1 MVGLANPSPRTLTAV
16 DTMNSHAKGS
26 AALYGLMIGFLGL
39 AGTFLIA
46 PWGQH
51 VPAPPNAATPPE
63 FTNTATVRVS
73 AAELFRTEADTSGF
87 ACYSCHVAE
96 KPPTVHMDAEGVIKL
111 PEAHQ
116 DIVIAH
122 GKKGRNDHCFN
133 CHDPKN
139 LEQLRVRDSEPIPFT
154 ESSKLCGSCH
164 GPTLRDWEKG
174 AHGRL
179 NGFWDTTRG
188 KATRTD
194 CTSCHDPHS
203 PAFPLIKPGP
213 RPNPLHPT
221 SPTPHTAA
229 TESH

>member
-1 MVGLANPSPRTLTAV
+1 
-16 DTMNSHAKGS
+16 MNSHAKES

-39 AGTFLIA
+39 AGTFLA
-46 PWGQH
+46 TPWGKY
-51 VPAPPNAATPPE
+51 VPPPPNAPAPADS
-63 FTNTATVRVS
+63 TNMAPIRAAAARAHGLSGAAPRLACRNCHS
-73 AAELFRTEADTSGF
+73 AER
-87 ACYSCHVAE
+87 
-96 KPPTVHMDAEGVIKL
+96 PPTVEMDSEGVIRL
-111 PEAHQ
+111 PDVHRH
-116 DIVIAH
+116 IAINH
-122 GKKGRNDHCFN
+122 GKKGRNDHCFH

-139 LEQLRVRDSEPIPFT
+139 LEQLRVRDSEPFKFT

-174 AHGRL
+174 AHGRMT
-179 NGFWDTTRG
+179 GFWDTKQG

-203 PAFPLIKPGP
+203 PAFPPIKPGP